1 MPRKNS
7 KTMTNKCANS
17 NSNDFIEDKVLDDKK
32 RKKSTESSTVDEKG
46 DIIKRRSKS
55 KSLDDSNGGIE
66 NMDKVKVSN
75 NNRKKKSETM
85 INNDNNNDNY
95 DIKSMNHM
103 NSMTHTNSTNHTNN
117 MDNMDNMDNVNN
129 MDDVNNMNNV
139 NNMKNNIN
147 DEVYKLGSFEYE
159 EECKK
164 RNIRNSECKRRRNLK
179 DMKYFKDIKPLKDFV
194 NLKNSNNNN
203 NTNQH
208 NSGIFSNF
216 TRFYGYN
223 NKNSFNSNR
232 SKQSTCS
239 NSNLQNNMNL
249 VNSESFESKLQ
260 TFKVRSQWTF
270 ILILLYFIILAAGH
284 FYCSILVLI
293 LVTTL
298 YKEIISLKSIE
309 NKDKKLPEIFYIRW
323 YWFFLTIMTLG
334 IPWVIPKLKHQIPLY
349 KFLLTYHSINMFI
362 LAFVGFVWF
371 ILSLRKFSLKYQF
384 SQIGIILLSSLFIV
398 TQSLMHIANIY
409 SGMIW
414 FIVPVSSVV
423 INDIFA
429 YVFGILFGKTR
440 LIQLSPKKTVE
451 GYVGSSIITIVW
463 GILITY
469 FLQRYKFFICPQK
482 YITFQP
488 FVSWNYIDCDINPIF
503 QQKVYEVPKQIS
515 QILSIKN
522 IYYSK
527 MIFHGLM
534 LSLFAAFLAPFG
546 GFFASGFKRALK
558 IKDFGKSI
566 PGHGGVTD
574 RFDCQIFIGMFTYIY
589 MKTFVKIKGGIYSY
603 DLIIESIQKLD
614 HKEIIRL
621 FNQLKNIVDKKRRKQ
636 CTDNNTN
643 DIHTRKDKRSNID
656 KPCTDKNKIP
666 NK

>member
-17 NSNDFIEDKVLDDKK
+17 NSNDFIDDRVLDDKK
-32 RKKSTESSTVDEKG
+32 RKKSTESLSVDEKR
-46 DIIKRRSKS
+46 DTIKTRSKS
-55 KSLDDSNGGIE
+55 KSLEDTNGGIE
-66 NMDKVKVSN
+66 NIDKVKISN
-75 NNRKKKSETM
+75 NNRKKKSESM
-85 INNDNNNDNY
+85 INNDDENDN
-95 DIKSMNHM
+95 IKNISNTNSLNHANSMNSI
-103 NSMTHTNSTNHTNN
+103 N
-117 MDNMDNMDNVNN
+117 
-129 MDDVNNMNNV
+129 
-139 NNMKNNIN
+139 NNIN
-147 DEVYKLGSFEYE
+147 DEIYKLDSFEYE
-159 EECKK
+159 EEFKK
-164 RNIRNSECKRRRNLK
+164 KNIRNSECKRRRNLK
-179 DMKYFKDIKPLKDFV
+179 DMKYFKEIKPLKDIV
-194 NLKNSNNNN
+194 NLKNNNHNNNN
-203 NTNQH
+203 NHQYN
-208 NSGIFSNF
+208 NGIFSSL
-216 TRFYGYN
+216 TRFCGYN
-223 NKNSFNSNR
+223 SKNSFYSNR
-232 SKQSTCS
+232 SKQSTSS
-239 NSNLQNNMNL
+239 NSNLQNNTNL
-249 VNSESFESKLQ
+249 INSDSFESKLQ
-260 TFKVRSQWTF
+260 TFKIRLQWTF
-270 ILILLYFIILAAGH
+270 ILILIYFIILGAGH
-284 FYCSILVLI
+284 FYCSLLVLI

-323 YWFFLTIMTLG
+323 YWFFLTIITLG

-469 FLQRYKFFICPQK
+469 FLQKYKFFICPQK
-482 YITFQP
+482 YITFKP

-503 QQKVYEVPKQIS
+503 QQKVYEVPTHIS
-515 QILSIKN
+515 SLISIKN

-527 MIFHGLM
+527 MLFHGLM

-603 DLIIESIQKLD
+603 DLLIESIQKLD

-621 FNQLKNIVDKKRRKQ
+621 FNQIKNMVDKKRKKS
-636 CTDNNTN
+636 CTDSNKN
-643 DIHTRKDKRSNID
+643 DIQIRKDKRPNID
-656 KPCTDKNKIP
+656 KACTDKKKIP
-666 NK
+666 NN

>member
-17 NSNDFIEDKVLDDKK
+17 NSNDFIEDRSLDDKK
-32 RKKSTESSTVDEKG
+32 RKKSTESSTVDEKR

-55 KSLDDSNGGIE
+55 KSLDDNNGGIE
-66 NMDKVKVSN
+66 NIDKVKISN
-75 NNRKKKSETM
+75 NNRKKKSESM
-85 INNDNNNDNY
+85 INNDNNNNDDDNNNNNM
-95 DIKSMNHM
+95 KSMN
-103 NSMTHTNSTNHTNN
+103 
-117 MDNMDNMDNVNN
+117 
-129 MDDVNNMNNV
+129 
-139 NNMKNNIN
+139 NNIN
-147 DEVYKLGSFEYE
+147 DEVYKLDSFEHE
-159 EECKK
+159 EELKK
-164 RNIRNSECKRRRNLK
+164 KNTRNSECKRRRNLK

-194 NLKNSNNNN
+194 NLKNNNNN
-203 NTNQH
+203 NQH
-208 NSGIFSNF
+208 NSGIFSNL

-223 NKNSFNSNR
+223 NKNSIYSNR
-232 SKQSTCS
+232 SKQSTSS

-249 VNSESFESKLQ
+249 INSDSFESKLQ
-260 TFKVRSQWTF
+260 TFKIRLQWTF
-270 ILILLYFIILAAGH
+270 ILILIYFIILAAGH
-284 FYCSILVLI
+284 FYCSLLVLI

-323 YWFFLTIMTLG
+323 YWFFLTIITLG

-451 GYVGSSIITIVW
+451 GYVGSSIITILW

-482 YITFQP
+482 FITFQP

-503 QQKVYEVPKQIS
+503 QQKVYEVPKHIS
-515 QILSIKN
+515 SIISIKN

-589 MKTFVKIKGGIYSY
+589 MKTFVNIKGGIYSY
-603 DLIIESIQKLD
+603 DVLIESIQKLD
-614 HKEIIRL
+614 HKEILRL
-621 FNQLKNIVDKKRRKQ
+621 FNQLKNMVDKKRRKP
-636 CTDNNTN
+636 CIDDNKN
-643 DIHTRKDKRSNID
+643 DIHTRKDKRPNID
-656 KPCTDKNKIP
+656 KACTDKKKIP
-666 NK
+666 NT